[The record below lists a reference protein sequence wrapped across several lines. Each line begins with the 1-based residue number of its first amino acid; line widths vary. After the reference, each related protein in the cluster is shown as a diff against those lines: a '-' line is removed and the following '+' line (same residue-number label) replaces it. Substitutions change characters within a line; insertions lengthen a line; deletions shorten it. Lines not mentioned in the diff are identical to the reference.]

1 MLRNTHPEPEA
12 SVLPAHT
19 ACLQTGGWLSRAAHP
34 HLPHSRPPG
43 SERSH
48 IRVGRKDTEN
58 PEPAFRCFPQM
69 TPATSDAPASLQG
82 GGGWGHR

>member
-12 SVLPAHT
+12 SVLPARP
-19 ACLQTGGWLSRAAHP
+19 AGGSLSRAAHL

-58 PEPAFRCFPQM
+58 PEPALIRSPQM
-69 TPATSDAPASLQG
+69 TPATCDACLPSR
-82 GGGWGHR
+82 GWGMGT